1 MKEGVVKLKNYNR
14 SMQVP
19 FVIYADFEALNEK
32 FSEKKGKTQLYQKHR
47 ACEFCFQVV
56 CFDDSI
62 RFDPVLFR
70 ASSKDEDVGEKFLEA
85 VENEVKRIHNMFDFS
100 KKMIFLEEDR
110 KVFEEALSCWICG
123 KDFSEGG
130 KVKNHCHF
138 TGKFRE
144 AAHEKCN
151 LQFRKPK
158 FARNETLESSQRN

>member
-1 MKEGVVKLKNYNR
+1 M
-14 SMQVP
+14 
-19 FVIYADFEALNEK
+19 
-32 FSEKKGKTQLYQKHR
+32 
-47 ACEFCFQVV
+47 
-56 CFDDSI
+56 
-62 RFDPVLFR
+62 FR

-138 TGKFRE
+138 TGKFRG

-158 FARNETLESSQRN
+158 FTPVFFHNLSGYDSHLFIKNLGKRSGNIKAIPNNE